1 METTKTHADE
11 VLREGQAA
19 NYLGVSRRW
28 MQDRRIDGNGPPFI
42 RLTARSI
49 RYKRNDLDTWLENHR
64 HQSTAEYV

>member
-1 METTKTHADE
+1 
-11 VLREGQAA
+11 
-19 NYLGVSRRW
+19 